1 MRAAAWQARPGPAPA
16 SGGLARGGVTP
27 TPARPCEGTGEE
39 GAGPAGQADRGHAR
53 RGVRAL
59 RSNALVPAPPPA
71 CLPSSPAAPT
81 ARGARKEGAGRAR
94 RRRAR
99 QARSSPWPRF
109 TQFEGRR
116 LCAIYGPRSAAPGPA
131 GGSGR
136 APFWELRKGWRPKV
150 LWGGSL
156 CAGGGPGRGGRAAPG
171 PETGDRS
178 ESPRGGGKVTAAESS
193 RLSSSVIVAG
203 FRAVP

>member
-53 RGVRAL
+53 RGVRAA
-59 RSNALVPAPPPA
+59 RSNALVPARPPA

-81 ARGARKEGAGRAR
+81 ARGAQKEGAGRAR

-136 APFWELRKGWRPKV
+136 APFWELPCGRGGAPRCSG
-150 LWGGSL
+150 GGSL

-171 PETGDRS
+171 PETGVKA
-178 ESPRGGGKVTAAESS
+178 RG
-193 RLSSSVIVAG
+193 VAG
-203 FRAVP
+203 W

>member
-1 MRAAAWQARPGPAPA
+1 MRGRPGRPTA
-16 SGGLARGGVTP
+16 VTP
-27 TPARPCEGTGEE
+27 
-39 GAGPAGQADRGHAR
+39 GAGRGP
-53 RGVRAL
+53 RGRTHSSL
-59 RSNALVPAPPPA
+59 PPPPA
-71 CLPSSPAAPT
+71 CLPSSPAAST
-81 ARGARKEGAGRAR
+81 ARWARKEGAGRAR

-136 APFWELRKGWRPKV
+136 APFWELPCGRGGAPRCSG
-150 LWGGSL
+150 GGSL